1 MDIYYLILVV
11 PALILSFIAQG
22 MVQSTFKKYSS
33 KKIERNITG
42 AQAANYL
49 LQVILKN
56 VLLHNPAEKFLR
68 YPISKHIHF

>member
-33 KKIERNITG
+33 KKIDRNI
-42 AQAANYL
+42 
-49 LQVILKN
+49 LKR
-56 VLLHNPAEKFLR
+56 AMEKEG
-68 YPISKHIHF
+68 